1 MASRHRWGEPACYCL
16 LLPAV
21 CCHLLPALYV
31 NTTAFGVTHDCLTAT
46 AFWVTHD
53 CLTATAF
60 WVTHDCLTATAFW
73 VTHDCLTAIAFWVTH
88 DCLTATTF
96 WMTHD
101 SLPLDSCTCLTA
113 TACLCMFVC
122 LQEASERMAKLLK
135 ALQLLQASDTA
146 RAQVGGGETL

>member
-31 NTTAFGVTHDCLTAT
+31 NTTAFG
-46 AFWVTHD
+46 
-53 CLTATAF
+53 
-60 WVTHDCLTATAFW
+60 VTHDCLTATAFW